1 MYRLVLILFSARHH
15 GNKLHHGFKHPRNSS
30 QCPKRLGCLCLDQ
43 MYPGQNGCRWRI
55 RQRNGNG
62 ERERDI
68 IRQAQLVAL
77 ERALKV
83 FEEETFGISTVNI
96 EKYLNELTVSRIS
109 YTYVLLTLENNFGFF
124 ILLSYYFFSRKRG
137 LFAVLNKCLS
147 SWESPSKFLS
157 RGRMEGS
164 PYVNQCSVIT
174 NKAPWEQQNCLWVM
188 NYR

>member
-1 MYRLVLILFSARHH
+1 MSKMPGMSLSRPNV
-15 GNKLHHGFKHPRNSS
+15 PR
-30 QCPKRLGCLCLDQ
+30 PKRLPLK
-43 MYPGQNGCRWRI
+43 NTTKKWKWR
-55 RQRNGNG
+55 

-109 YTYVLLTLENNFGFF
+109 YTYVLLSLENNFGFF

-147 SWESPSKFLS
+147 S
-157 RGRMEGS
+157 
-164 PYVNQCSVIT
+164 
-174 NKAPWEQQNCLWVM
+174 
-188 NYR
+188 